1 MNPLEEIK
9 HRVDTLMGECR
20 DGLPFKKGDRV
31 RWRNYP
37 ALQGTIEDGWLIR
50 KGEGPGPTEKP
61 TMTYLIRLYDGA
73 TFKAVPSEI
82 EQAKAEERSE
92 LD

>member
-1 MNPLEEIK
+1 MNPLEKIR
-9 HRVDTLMGECR
+9 HRVDTLMGEGGE
-20 DGLPFKKGDRV
+20 GLPFKKGDRV

-50 KGEGPGPTEKP
+50 KGEGISMTEKP
-61 TMTYLIRLYDGA
+61 TLTYLIRLYDGA

-82 EQAKAEERSE
+82 EPAS
-92 LD
+92 